1 MIGFY
6 HSKELQVQ
14 IWVIFKSQFAKCTL
28 LMLQDVQKLTFKI
41 MCGVIYFLRLML
53 IIKLFS
59 GCSVTDKYV
68 IAIADN

>member
-1 MIGFY
+1 
-6 HSKELQVQ
+6 
-14 IWVIFKSQFAKCTL
+14 
-28 LMLQDVQKLTFKI
+28 MLQDVQKLTFKI
-41 MCGVIYFLRLML
+41 MCGVIYFLRLTL